1 MRFMQTVGAAAL
13 IAAMAA
19 SAQAQELRIGLQ
31 DDADVLDTDQSRTFV
46 GRIVYT
52 ALCDKLVDIDPDLN
66 IVPQLATD
74 WSWSDDETELTM
86 SLREGVVFHDGT
98 PFNADAVVANIDRS
112 QNLPESRR
120 KSEVASISAVEAV
133 DAFTVRFTLNAP
145 DATLLAQLSDRAGMM
160 ISPTA
165 AEEMGVD
172 FGSAPVC
179 SGPFR
184 FVERVQ
190 QDRIALERFED
201 YWNADAIHLDAVTFL
216 PIPDTTVRLAN
227 LRAGDLDMI
236 ERLAATDL
244 ASARADAN
252 LTVEDIT
259 ALGYQG
265 ITMNVGNG
273 PRSEE
278 PFGQDARLRQ
288 ALSLSIDRNALNQVV
303 FEGAFTP
310 GNQPVPPGATFYDAR
325 FPVPERDV
333 EAARALLAEAGFAD
347 GVEIT
352 VQVAN
357 NPVQTQVMEVV
368 QAMAAEA
375 GIDISIRATEFAT
388 LLQQQT
394 AGEYQGSQVG
404 WSGRTDVDGNIH
416 QFVTCEGG
424 INDSGFCDPRVDE
437 LLDRARTSN
446 DPQVRKEA
454 YDASREILNEELP
467 IIYLYHPSWIWA
479 MSANLEGFTAY
490 PDGMIRLEGV
500 RFTD

>member
-19 SAQAQELRIGLQ
+19 GAHAQELRIGLQ

-74 WSWSDDETELTM
+74 WSWSDDETVLTM
-86 SLREGVVFHDGT
+86 NLREGVVFHDGT

-133 DAFTVRFTLNAP
+133 DEFTVRLTLHAP

-165 AEEMGVD
+165 AEEMGAD

-190 QDRIALERFED
+190 QDRIALERFAD
-201 YWNADAIHLDAVTFL
+201 YWNADEIHLDAVTFL

-244 ASARADAN
+244 GSARGDAN
-252 LTVEDIT
+252 LTVKDIT

-303 FEGAFTP
+303 FDGAFTP
-310 GNQPVPPGATFYDAR
+310 GNQPVPPGTTFYDAR

-347 GVEIT
+347 GIELT

-368 QAMAAEA
+368 QAMASES
-375 GIDISIRATEFAT
+375 GINISIRATEFAT

-454 YDASREILNEELP
+454 YDAAREILNAELP

-500 RFTD
+500 RFAD